1 MTELTEAF
9 ISRVFLTYR
18 GTLLPAGALGSIH
31 RGTLMFRWTLLRNLL
46 LLPTRQSK

>member
-18 GTLLPAGALGSIH
+18 GTLLRQVPSCPLI
-31 RGTLMFRWTLLRNLL
+31 LRRDADVPLDAC
-46 LLPTRQSK
+46 